1 MTWYDGPYHL
11 ERGAD
16 SLRALGGRLRPGC
29 ILERQ
34 SGLYILACPACA
46 AMQFSANLLS
56 GSDDAPTLAH
66 PITCGAGRCKQC
78 GVTFRIVG
86 GRCQPCER
94 PVPPTRPLPAAL
106 RAAGVHPPPK
116 RP

>member
-1 MTWYDGPYHL
+1 MTWYDGSWTL

-16 SLRALGGRLRPGC
+16 SLRALGGRLARGR
-29 ILERQ
+29 IIERQ
-34 SGLYILACPACA
+34 SGLFILACPACA
-46 AMQFSANLLS
+46 ALQINANILT
-56 GSDDAPTLAH
+56 GPDDSPTLAH

-94 PVPPTRPLPAAL
+94 PIPVVPAMPATL
-106 RAAGVHPPPK
+106 RAAGVHPPK

>member
-1 MTWYDGPYHL
+1 MTWSTPYRL

-16 SLRALGGRLRPGC
+16 SLRALGGRLPAGL

-34 SGLYILACPACA
+34 PGLYILACPACA
-46 AMQFSANLLS
+46 AMQFTANTLS
-56 GSDDAPTLAH
+56 GTDAAPTLAQ

-78 GVTFRIVG
+78 GITFRIVS
-86 GRCQPCER
+86 GRAEPCER
-94 PVPPTRPLPAAL
+94 IAASSRPIPAAL
-106 RAAGVHPPPK
+106 QRAGVRPPPA